1 MLHSLLTSNDS
12 HLLMNVLLSL
22 ERVFTLAMMHRV
34 HTLHHCLG
42 QLKDAVELI
51 VTHHP
56 VQEIVDIADR
66 IEKLLNIYCT
76 VALE

>member
-22 ERVFTLAMMHRV
+22 ERLFTLAMMHQV
-34 HTLHHCLG
+34 YTLQHCLG
-42 QLKDAVELI
+42 QLKDAVDFI
-51 VTHHP
+51 ATHHP
-56 VQEIVDIADR
+56 LQEIVDIADR
-66 IEKLLNIYCT
+66 IEKLLNVYST